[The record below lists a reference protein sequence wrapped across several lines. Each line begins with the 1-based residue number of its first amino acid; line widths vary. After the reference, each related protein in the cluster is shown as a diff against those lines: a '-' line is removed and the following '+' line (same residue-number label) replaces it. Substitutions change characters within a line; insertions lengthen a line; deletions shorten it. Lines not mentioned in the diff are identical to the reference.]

1 MAGRTV
7 LRRVVEQMRA
17 DPRTLEGA
25 VEAARAKS
33 PPVAALP
40 LHEVQRH
47 IAGLL
52 AVISSAF
59 IDSSGS
65 GDGLGDDVE
74 VADRL
79 AIDRALQGIP
89 LAALLDGFQAGR
101 RYVMLQLVERAK
113 GAELS
118 TDDLVD
124 ALYELDSYANEMQNR
139 LIHSYRETELSLA
152 RTTHSVRIEALRAL
166 LNDGPAAHIAEA
178 GLDGGRRYHCLIADL
193 SDPRRAQQLEAVLT
207 APDGLAG
214 MVDGYLC
221 GVTGRLPGADAVA
234 AILVIAAPA
243 VPPGQL
249 AGTYR
254 LCRAALVSARRRGLR
269 GLLPVTDLALAIA
282 ADAYPGLGE
291 MLADDFLA
299 RLEPAEEFHR
309 LLAETVLVYLSKGN
323 RADLTAAA
331 LHVHPNTV
339 KHRLRRF
346 GELTG
351 FDAAAPGGDVLGYAM
366 RWSWS
371 LHTWLGRRSPPPISS
386 RTDQGECGN
395 TLYGYQ

>member
-1 MAGRTV
+1 MADPTGRTV

-17 DPRTLEGA
+17 DPRTLEGVVA
-25 VEAARAKS
+25 AARAKS

-47 IAGLL
+47 IAALL
-52 AVISSAF
+52 GVISSAF

-65 GDGLGDDVE
+65 GAGLGADVE

-79 AIDRALQGIP
+79 AVDRALQGIP
-89 LAALLDGFQAGR
+89 LAALLEGFQAGR

-139 LIHSYRETELSLA
+139 LIYAYRETELSLA
-152 RTTHSVRIEALRAL
+152 RTTHSVRIEALREL
-166 LNDGPAAHIAEA
+166 LNDGPASHIAEA

-193 SDPRRAQQLEAVLT
+193 SDPRRAQRIEAVLT
-207 APDGLAG
+207 ATDGLAG

-221 GVTGRLPGADAVA
+221 AVTGRLPDPAAVA
-234 AILVIAAPA
+234 GILVIAAPA
-243 VPPGQL
+243 AAPDQL
-249 AGTYR
+249 AGCYR
-254 LCRAALVSARRRGLR
+254 LCRAGLVAARRRGLQ
-269 GLLPVTDLALAIA
+269 GLRPLTELALEIA
-282 ADAYPGLGE
+282 SDAYPGLGE
-291 MLADDFLA
+291 MLADVFLA
-299 RLEPAEEFHR
+299 RLDPAEEFHR
-309 LLAETVLVYLSKGN
+309 LLAETALVYLSKGG

-351 FDAAAPGGDVLGYAM
+351 FDAPGPEEDALGHAT
-366 RWSWS
+366 RWRWS
-371 LHTWLGRRSPPPISS
+371 LHTWLGRRPG
-386 RTDQGECGN
+386 R
-395 TLYGYQ
+395 

>member
-1 MAGRTV
+1 
-7 LRRVVEQMRA
+7 
-17 DPRTLEGA
+17 
-25 VEAARAKS
+25 
-33 PPVAALP
+33 
-40 LHEVQRH
+40 
-47 IAGLL
+47 
-52 AVISSAF
+52 
-59 IDSSGS
+59 
-65 GDGLGDDVE
+65 
-74 VADRL
+74 
-79 AIDRALQGIP
+79 
-89 LAALLDGFQAGR
+89 
-101 RYVMLQLVERAK
+101 
-113 GAELS
+113 
-118 TDDLVD
+118 
-124 ALYELDSYANEMQNR
+124 
-139 LIHSYRETELSLA
+139 
-152 RTTHSVRIEALRAL
+152 
-166 LNDGPAAHIAEA
+166 
-178 GLDGGRRYHCLIADL
+178 
-193 SDPRRAQQLEAVLT
+193 
-207 APDGLAG
+207 
-214 MVDGYLC
+214 
-221 GVTGRLPGADAVA
+221 VTGRQPGADAVA

-299 RLEPAEEFHR
+299 RLDPAEEFHR

-351 FDAAAPGGDVLGYAM
+351 FDAAAPGGDALGYAM

-371 LHTWLGRRSPPPISS
+371 LHTWLGRRSLAPISS
-386 RTDQGECGN
+386 RTDQGECGR